1 MGGGDVTVLCL
12 RLAERVTGPKYPSF
26 ALALVSEG
34 VGDGEIT
41 RGVCGIEY
49 WREDAMARCQHGG
62 KAGSGAPRM
71 RPVRRAERSR

>member
-1 MGGGDVTVLCL
+1 MGGGDVTFCL

-26 ALALVSEG
+26 PLSSEG

-49 WREDAMARCQHGG
+49 WFEEDMARCQQSGN
-62 KAGSGAPRM
+62 AGSGAHRM
-71 RPVRRAERSR
+71 SPVNLAELSK